1 MIIDASEVRQKNAL
15 SHIGMKVSDTI
26 VTMFVVV
33 FTMVP
38 MVIILLLAF
47 GSNWSTSFRWEFT
60 LEWMTKIVVNYK
72 STFFYSIVIA
82 TITMLLTLLFGTLAA
97 YGIITKK
104 IRRTGMLLDAIIML
118 PLTISHIVIGLALIL
133 AFNSPPIRLHGTIW
147 IIIIGH
153 FIVAIPIAYRT
164 ISATLESI
172 DLSLVEAAKGL
183 GASEMTAIYRVIM
196 PMALPGLIA
205 CSMFSFISSI
215 GNYSLTLMV
224 APERIKTLP
233 LQLVT
238 FISSEVGAFN
248 NFNLAAALSLFII
261 LIIFVLDFAIR
272 KITGAS
278 WQEKMSM

>member
-1 MIIDASEVRQKNAL
+1 MTMNAQEKTAFRRM
-15 SHIGMKVSDTI
+15 GMKISDSIMTL
-26 VTMFVVV
+26 FVVI

-38 MVIILLLAF
+38 LAVILLLAF
-47 GSNWSTSFRWEFT
+47 GSNWSSTFRWDFT
-60 LEWMTKIVVNYK
+60 FEWIIKVFVNYK
-72 STFFYSIVIA
+72 SAFLYSMLIA

-133 AFNSPPIRLHGTIW
+133 TFNSPPIRLHGTIW

-153 FIVAIPIAYRT
+153 FIVAMPIAYRT

-183 GASEMTAIYRVIM
+183 GASETVAVYRVIM
-196 PMALPGLIA
+196 PLALPGLIA

-215 GNYSLTLMV
+215 GNYALTLMV

-233 LQLVT
+233 LQLVA

-261 LIIFVLDFAIR
+261 VIIFVVDFVIK

-278 WQEKMSM
+278 WQEKLSM

>member
-1 MIIDASEVRQKNAL
+1 MIDVRQRNAL
-15 SHIGMKVSDTI
+15 NRVGMKISDAVLTL
-26 VTMFVVV
+26 FVLV

-38 MVIILLLAF
+38 MAIILLLAL
-47 GSNWSTSFRWEFT
+47 GSNWGVSFRWGLS
-60 LEWMTKIVVNYK
+60 LEWMIKIAVDYK
-72 STFFYSIVIA
+72 STFIYSVLIA
-82 TITMLLTLLFGTLAA
+82 TVTMLLTLLFGTLAA

-104 IRRTGMLLDAIIML
+104 ISRTGMLLDAIIML

-133 AFNSPPIRLHGTIW
+133 AFNSPPIQLHGTIW

-153 FIVAIPIAYRT
+153 FIVAMPIAYRT

-215 GNYSLTLMV
+215 GNYALTLMV

-233 LQLVT
+233 LQLVA

-248 NFNLAAALSLFII
+248 NFNLAAALSLYII
-261 LIIFVLDFAIR
+261 VIIFVLDFAVR
-272 KITGAS
+272 KITGAN

>member
-1 MIIDASEVRQKNAL
+1 MSNERQKTAL
-15 SHIGMKVSDTI
+15 RRVGMQISDSIMTLFI
-26 VTMFVVV
+26 VI

-38 MVIILLLAF
+38 LAIILLLAF
-47 GSNWSTSFRWEFT
+47 GSSWSASFRWGFT
-60 LEWMTKIVVNYK
+60 LEWISKVLVDYK
-72 STFFYSIVIA
+72 STFLYSTIIA

-104 IRRTGMLLDAIIML
+104 IRGAGMLLDAIIML

-133 AFNSPPIRLHGTIW
+133 TYNSPPIRLHGTIW

-153 FIVAIPIAYRT
+153 FIVAMPIAYRT

-183 GASEMTAIYRVIM
+183 GASEAMAVYRVIM
-196 PMALPGLIA
+196 PLALPGLIA

-215 GNYSLTLMV
+215 GNYALTLMV

-233 LQLVT
+233 LQLVA

-261 LIIFVLDFAIR
+261 VTIFVVDFVIK
-272 KITGAS
+272 KITGTS
-278 WQEKMSM
+278 WQEKLSM

>member
-1 MIIDASEVRQKNAL
+1 MIDARQKKAL
-15 SHIGMKVSDTI
+15 SAAGMKISYSI
-26 VTMFVVV
+26 VTLFVVV

-38 MVIILLLAF
+38 MVIIVLLAF
-47 GSNWSTSFRWEFT
+47 GCNWGATFKWGFT
-60 LEWMTKIVVNYK
+60 LDWMIKILVGYK
-72 STFFYSIVIA
+72 NIFIYSIAIA
-82 TITMLLTLLFGTLAA
+82 TVTMLLTLLFGTLAA

-104 IRRTGMLLDAIIML
+104 IRRTGLLLDAIIML
-118 PLTISHIVIGLALIL
+118 PLTISHIVIGLALL
-133 AFNSPPIRLHGTIW
+133 LTFNSPPIRLHGTIW

-153 FIVAIPIAYRT
+153 FIVAMSIAYRT

-172 DLSLVEAAKGL
+172 DLSLVEAAKSL
-183 GASEMTAIYRVIM
+183 GASETTAVYRVIM
-196 PMALPGLIA
+196 PLAIPGLIA

-215 GNYSLTLMV
+215 GNYALTLMV

-233 LQLVT
+233 LQLVA

-261 LIIFVLDFAIR
+261 IIIFVLDYVIR

>member
-1 MIIDASEVRQKNAL
+1 MNAIENSGL
-15 SHIGMKVSDTI
+15 RKMGMKVADSVMTLFI
-26 VTMFVVV
+26 VI

-38 MVIILLLAF
+38 LAIILLLAF
-47 GSNWSTSFRWEFT
+47 GSNWSSTFRWGFT
-60 LEWMTKIVVNYK
+60 FDWIVKVLVNYR
-72 STFFYSIVIA
+72 SAFIYSIIIA

-118 PLTISHIVIGLALIL
+118 PLTISHIVLGLALIL
-133 AFNSPPIRLHGTIW
+133 TFNSPPIRLHGTIW

-153 FIVAIPIAYRT
+153 FIVAMPIAYRT

-183 GASEMTAIYRVIM
+183 GASETMAVCRVIM
-196 PMALPGLIA
+196 PLALPGLIA

-215 GNYSLTLMV
+215 GNYALTLMV

-233 LQLVT
+233 LQLVA
-238 FISSEVGAFN
+238 FISSEVGVFN

-261 LIIFVLDFAIR
+261 VIIFVVDFVIR

-278 WQEKMSM
+278 WQEKLSM

>member
-1 MIIDASEVRQKNAL
+1 MMDARRKKAL
-15 SHIGMKVSDTI
+15 SAAGMKISDSL
-26 VTMFVVV
+26 VTLFVVV

-38 MVIILLLAF
+38 MVIIVLLAF
-47 GSNWSTSFRWEFT
+47 GSNWGATFKWGFT
-60 LEWMTKIVVNYK
+60 LDWMIKILVGYK
-72 STFFYSIVIA
+72 NIFIYSIAIA
-82 TITMLLTLLFGTLAA
+82 TVTMLLTLLFGTLAA

-104 IRRTGMLLDAIIML
+104 IRRTGLLLDAIIML
-118 PLTISHIVIGLALIL
+118 PLTISHIVIGLALL
-133 AFNSPPIRLHGTIW
+133 LTFNSPPIQLHGTIW

-153 FIVAIPIAYRT
+153 FIVAMPIAYRT

-172 DLSLVEAAKGL
+172 DLSLVEAAKSL
-183 GASEMTAIYRVIM
+183 GASETTAVYRVIM
-196 PMALPGLIA
+196 PLAIPGLIA

-215 GNYSLTLMV
+215 GNYALTLMV

-233 LQLVT
+233 LQLVA

-261 LIIFVLDFAIR
+261 IIIFVLDYVIR

>member
-1 MIIDASEVRQKNAL
+1 MNAQEKTAFRRM
-15 SHIGMKVSDTI
+15 GMKISDSIMTL
-26 VTMFVVV
+26 FVVI

-38 MVIILLLAF
+38 LAVILLLAF
-47 GSNWSTSFRWEFT
+47 GSNWSSTFRWDFT
-60 LEWMTKIVVNYK
+60 FEWIIKVFVNYK
-72 STFFYSIVIA
+72 SAFLYSMLIA

-133 AFNSPPIRLHGTIW
+133 TFNSPPIRLHGTIW

-153 FIVAIPIAYRT
+153 FIVAMPIAYRT

-183 GASEMTAIYRVIM
+183 GASETVAVYRVIM
-196 PMALPGLIA
+196 PLALPGLIA

-215 GNYSLTLMV
+215 GNYALTLMV

-233 LQLVT
+233 LQLVA

-261 LIIFVLDFAIR
+261 VIIFVVDFVIK

-278 WQEKMSM
+278 WQEKLSM

>member
-1 MIIDASEVRQKNAL
+1 MINARQKNAL
-15 SHIGMKVSDTI
+15 SHVGMKISDSI

-47 GSNWSTSFRWEFT
+47 GSNWGASFQWGFS
-60 LEWMTKIVVNYK
+60 LEWMTTIVVNYK

-82 TITMLLTLLFGTLAA
+82 TVTMLLTLLFGTFAA

-133 AFNSPPIRLHGTIW
+133 TFNSPPIRLHGTIW

-153 FIVAIPIAYRT
+153 FIIAMPIAYRT

-196 PMALPGLIA
+196 PMAIPGLIA

-215 GNYSLTLMV
+215 GNYALTLMV

-233 LQLVT
+233 LQLVA

>member
-1 MIIDASEVRQKNAL
+1 MTMDAKDKTAL
-15 SHIGMKVSDTI
+15 RRIGMKISDSIMTL
-26 VTMFVVV
+26 FVVV
-33 FTMVP
+33 FTTVP
-38 MVIILLLAF
+38 LAVILLLAF
-47 GSNWSTSFRWEFT
+47 GSNWSSSFRWDFT
-60 LEWMTKIVVNYK
+60 FEWIIKVFVNYK
-72 STFFYSIVIA
+72 STFLYSMLIA

-133 AFNSPPIRLHGTIW
+133 TFNSPPIRLHGTIW

-153 FIVAIPIAYRT
+153 FIVAMPIAYRT

-183 GASEMTAIYRVIM
+183 GASETVAVYRVIM
-196 PMALPGLIA
+196 PLALPGLIA

-215 GNYSLTLMV
+215 GNYALTLMV

-233 LQLVT
+233 LQLVA

-261 LIIFVLDFAIR
+261 VIIFVVDFVIK

-278 WQEKMSM
+278 WQEKLSM